1 MTTREARRSIIV
13 GTKAPGSAA
22 APSHP
27 AFPQST
33 ATEVPPRYVP
43 PLAVFAV
50 MGSLTLNLF
59 LCFVN
64 TRVFGIG
71 QSHLMLAE
79 MMMVGSALLAAM
91 TRQIGLYLILV
102 LFCSYMVFLFALR
115 QETDLKT
122 LRDMLIA
129 IAFYFLGARSANMR
143 LADRLVVAS
152 AVVVLFFAFFEYLA
166 LDLYLEYFNILGYY
180 LARGS
185 VTLEDT
191 LGSTKGLF
199 GSGLRPEARTLL
211 PFLGD
216 HRVSSVFLEPV
227 SAGNYGALIYCWAI
241 VRKDMRWRWAVVVA
255 ALMVIVMADA
265 RFGFFTCILVTLL
278 LPFFRV
284 IPKII
289 WFAAPFL
296 LLTIFAGYGIIS
308 QTGGGANDIIGRFNV
323 TAHLLARLS
332 PAVVFGF
339 EATDQF
345 TADSGLAYTL
355 TQFGIA
361 GFVLF
366 WIGAVYAPVRDG
378 KAWQFHAAMLVY
390 LLLLMLISNSFYSIK
405 TAALMWFLLGTFDRV
420 GRQNPM
426 ARTTAPDT
434 VPARGEKP
442 VLSLVPKSR
451 AGRAVSG

>member
-1 MTTREARRSIIV
+1 MQARLTA
-13 GTKAPGSAA
+13 GMKAPGNSATTFRPA
-22 APSHP
+22 LSRPAPI
-27 AFPQST
+27 
-33 ATEVPPRYVP
+33 EVPPPYVP
-43 PLAVFAV
+43 PLTVFAV

-64 TRVFGIG
+64 TRVFGIS
-71 QSHLMLAE
+71 QNHLMLAE

-102 LFCSYMVFLFALR
+102 VFCSYMIFLFALR

-129 IAFYFLGARSANMR
+129 IAFYFLGARSANIR

-152 AVVVLFFAFFEYLA
+152 ALVVLFFGLFEYLA

-185 VTLEDT
+185 LTLEDT

-241 VRKDMRWRWAVVVA
+241 VRKDMRRRWAVIVA
-255 ALMVIVMADA
+255 ALTVIVMADA

-278 LPFFRV
+278 LPFFRI
-284 IPKII
+284 IPKIV

-296 LLTIFAGYGIIS
+296 LLAIFAGYGIIS
-308 QTGGGANDIIGRFNV
+308 QTNGGANDIIGRFNV

-361 GFVLF
+361 GFVFF
-366 WIGAVYAPVRDG
+366 WFGAVYAPVRDG

-420 GRQNPM
+420 GAQNPS
-426 ARTTAPDT
+426 AKTAAPHPVSAKAENP
-434 VPARGEKP
+434 VPT
-442 VLSLVPKSR
+442 LVPKGR
-451 AGRAVSG
+451 AGRTVSG